1 MGKLPYLVPV
11 VENSV
16 VMLINNEIEIQN
28 IDHLGIVAG
37 IIDAIGLVEIINELI
52 GEEPGEK
59 VSPGHVVKAMI
70 LNGLGFVSQ
79 PLYMFPK
86 FFENIACEHLIGA
99 GVKPEYLNDDKLGR
113 VMDKLFSKGLDTIFL
128 IIALNAAKKFNVS
141 LSSSHLDSSSMH
153 LHGEYSSSL
162 PEVSFVNQP
171 TVNGQELEE
180 SAVKSSP
187 KEITITY
194 GYSRDHRPDLK
205 QFIIELICLSDGD
218 IPIFLKLA
226 SGNQADSSCFGQIA
240 VDYQKQLEVDSL
252 IVADCALYTEANIK
266 LMSDLRW
273 LCRVPLSIKSAQ
285 SLISTLPESEF
296 VASTLTGYKFRETTA
311 TYAGVEQRWLVV
323 QSEAR
328 RESDLRKLS
337 QKIELAQA
345 KALKELKQL
354 AKDKFAC
361 EADAIKALAKLSKTF
376 KYHQIESSE
385 VTEVTMK
392 NPDNPAEKAYS
403 IWATISR
410 NEAKINADVLS
421 AGRFIIAT
429 NVLDSTVLSNDS
441 MLIEYKAQQSCERGF
456 GFLKDPL
463 FFADSIFLKSPE
475 RIESL
480 AMIMGLCLLVY
491 TLAQRQLR
499 AALSESKSTIKNQL
513 GKATDR
519 PTLRWIFQCFQSIH
533 LVLFNQELHVSNW
546 TQDRDFILN
555 LLPDDCLRY
564 YKLNT

>member
-1 MGKLPYLVPV
+1 MGKLAYLVQV

-16 VMLINNEIEIQN
+16 VMSMNNEIEIQN

-52 GEEPGEK
+52 PEQKGEK

-86 FFENIACEHLIGA
+86 FFENIACEHLIGT

-113 VMDKLFSKGLDTIFL
+113 IMDKLFSKGLDTIFL
-128 IIALNAAKKFNVS
+128 VIALNAAKKFNVS

-153 LHGEYSSSL
+153 LHGSYNSSL

-180 SAVKSSP
+180 SAVKSP

-205 QFIIELICLSDGD
+205 QFIIELICSGDGD

-240 VDYQKQLEVDSL
+240 VDYQKQIEVDSL
-252 IVADCALYTEANIK
+252 IVADCALYSEANIK

-296 VASTLTGYKFRETTA
+296 IASSLTGYAFRETTV

-354 AKDKFAC
+354 SQDKFAC
-361 EADAIKALAKLSKTF
+361 EADAIKALTKLSKTF
-376 KYHQIESSE
+376 KYHQIESSK
-385 VTEVTMK
+385 VTEITINK
-392 NPDNPAEKAYS
+392 PGFPPEKAYS
-403 IWATISR
+403 IGATLSQ
-410 NEAKINADVLS
+410 NEAKINTDILS

-441 MLIEYKAQQSCERGF
+441 MLKEYKAQQSCERGF

-499 AALSESKSTIKNQL
+499 AALFASKSTIKNQL
-513 GKATDR
+513 GKATNR

-533 LVLFNQELHVSNW
+533 LVLFNQELQVSNW
-546 TQDRDFILN
+546 NEHRDFILN